1 LSAAGFELVA
11 VSDAMA
17 ALKLRDAG
25 RMFDLIL
32 SDIEMPE
39 MDGFAFAA
47 AVRAGGA
54 WSDLPMIAL
63 SGRSSAADI
72 ERGRQAGFDDHVSK
86 LDHGALLSAIAE
98 RLGQPA
104 VSGAPTHAARV

>member
-1 LSAAGFELVA
+1 
-11 VSDAMA
+11 
-17 ALKLRDAG
+17 
-25 RMFDLIL
+25 
-32 SDIEMPE
+32 
-39 MDGFAFAA
+39 
-47 AVRAGGA
+47 
-54 WSDLPMIAL
+54 MIAL